1 MKVLENAGE
10 GSPEEVSQDADY
22 VYVPC
27 LSDELENV
35 VFARFP
41 RAEYWKLGFLNKRL
55 LSLVKSGEI
64 YKIRKEMKIKEPSV
78 FMLAS
83 GDTNW
88 WTFDRKFQSR
98 RKLPIIPSDYNFEYG
113 DKESFSAGT
122 HLFVSGKEIEGAVV
136 WRYELAANQWFKGPS
151 MITPR
156 CLFASATC
164 GNFAFIAGG
173 LETETCKLILNS
185 AEKYDS
191 ETKSW
196 ERLPNM
202 IRRRKL
208 CSGCCMDNKFYVM
221 GGLDENQKELKCGEY
236 FDQETKTWTLVPN
249 MLKDIPLSI
258 SQSPPLIA
266 VANNELYSL
275 DACSNELKVYEKES
289 NSWMKLGPVPVRA
302 DAQKGWGVAFKSLG
316 NELLLIG
323 ATSVSASERAL
334 TIYTCSPDPAM
345 EKLKWRQIECG
356 GGTKLNP
363 FIRNCA
369 VMVA

>member
-1 MKVLENAGE
+1 MKVPENNGK
-10 GSPEEVSQDADY
+10 GSSDELPQDADY
-22 VYVPC
+22 DNVPS

-41 RAEYWKLGFLNKRL
+41 RAEYWKLCCLSKRF
-55 LSLVKSGEI
+55 LSLIKGGEI
-64 YKIRKEMKIKEPSV
+64 FKMRKRIGFKEPSV

-88 WTFDRKFQSR
+88 WTFDKNFESR
-98 RKLPIIPSDYNFEYG
+98 RKLPVIPSDYNFEYG

-122 HLFVSGKEIEGAVV
+122 HLFVSGKEIDGAVV
-136 WRYELAANQWFKGPS
+136 WRYELAANQWFKGPF

-173 LETETCKLILNS
+173 LETETCKTVLNS
-185 AEKYDS
+185 AEKYNA

-208 CSGCCMDNKFYVM
+208 CSGCCMDNRFYVI
-221 GGLDENQKELKCGEY
+221 GGLDEKHKELKCGEF
-236 FDQETKTWTLVPN
+236 FDQETRKWTLIPN

-275 DACSNELKVYEKES
+275 DACSNVLKVYEKEC
-289 NSWMKLGPVPVRA
+289 NSWKKLGPVPVRA

-316 NELLLIG
+316 NELLVIG
-323 ATSVSASERAL
+323 ATSVSSSERAL
-334 TIYTCSPDPAM
+334 TIYTCCPDPAM
-345 EKLKWRQIECG
+345 EELKWRKIKYG

>member
-1 MKVLENAGE
+1 M
-10 GSPEEVSQDADY
+10 SSEELPQDADFIHN
-22 VYVPC
+22 PC

-35 VFARFP
+35 IFARFP
-41 RAEYWKLGFLNKRL
+41 RAEYWKLGFLSRRFF
-55 LSLVKSGEI
+55 SLIKTGELF
-64 YKIRKEMKIKEPSV
+64 KIRKLLGFKEPSV

-88 WTFDRKFQSR
+88 WTFDRDFKSR
-98 RKLPIIPSDYNFEYG
+98 RKLPMIPSDYNFEYG
-113 DKESFSAGT
+113 DKESFCAGT
-122 HLFVSGKEIEGAVV
+122 NLFVCGKEIEGAVV

-173 LETETCKLILNS
+173 LETDTCKIILNS
-185 AEKYDS
+185 AEKYNP
-191 ETKSW
+191 ETNSW

-202 IRRRKL
+202 NRRRKL
-208 CSGCCMDNKFYVM
+208 FSGCFMDNRFYVM
-221 GGLDENQKELKCGEY
+221 GGLGENHKELKCGEY
-236 FDQETKTWTLVPN
+236 YDQETKTWTLIPN

-266 VANNELYSL
+266 VAKNELYSL
-275 DACSNELKVYEKES
+275 DSCSNELKVYQKGS
-289 NSWMKLGPVPVRA
+289 NSWKKLGPVPVRA

-316 NELLLIG
+316 NELLVIG
-323 ATSVSASERAL
+323 ATSVSSWERAL
-334 TIYTCSPDPAM
+334 TMYTCKPDPAM
-345 EKLKWRQIECG
+345 EKLKWKQIESG
-356 GGTKLNP
+356 SGTKINP

-369 VMVA
+369 VMLA